1 MRFRSRR
8 RVTVS
13 PIGAAGLWA
22 LLAICVGSCL
32 IPSTAGART
41 AAAPSGV
48 HAVRAGDTL
57 LAIARLHG
65 TDVAALRELN
75 DLKSDRIYVGQRLR
89 VRRDDEAVHIVSAGE
104 TLSSISRRTG
114 VSVSALRDLN
124 GLEGDRIY
132 VGQSIKLRQARRQT
146 HIVERGDALWE
157 IARAYDVSV
166 EQLRAWNGL
175 RGDRIHPGQ
184 ELTVHGDGNP
194 PTAVYEVRR
203 GDSLGEI
210 ARLHQMSLSELRSMN
225 GLKGSIIRPGQRLV
239 VRPLLGG
246 EDDGIGLLA
255 PHDIEWAQLLPP
267 ASEVRRFE
275 SANGPYFHQQPRA
288 SAQRSQN
295 HIEEPPMGPW
305 RTYLQARDLWKDFER
320 RVQSAGRL
328 SRSLE
333 GWSIVLDPGHGGI
346 DPGTIVKTETGNGE
360 SVYVVEDEYV
370 FDVALR
376 MYVLLTLH
384 GAKVDLTL
392 LSPNHLLRSNDPPVA
407 TFVHERNEVFNSESI
422 NRQNA
427 PTSWP
432 RGNRTSLARR
442 RDIARDLLAGA
453 SPGRSLFLSLHAD
466 NSPNS
471 KDAMSVFYRQNSRE
485 IDRDARRF
493 AEALLPALGA
503 DATARGKSLAVLS
516 GNAAD
521 FAVLVE
527 VRNLAYPAQAWML
540 RYEKRRQRDAEKIV
554 KGILDWATP
563 SSGNGSIAASST
575 R

>member
-8 RVTVS
+8 S
-13 PIGAAGLWA
+13 HPGCAGIWV
-22 LLAICVGSCL
+22 LLAVLTSSFVA
-32 IPSTAGART
+32 PTPAHAASSRT
-41 AAAPSGV
+41 HEVRPGESLSVIAKRSG
-48 HAVRAGDTL
+48 TS
-57 LAIARLHG
+57 
-65 TDVAALRELN
+65 VASLRELN
-75 DLKSDRIYVGQRLR
+75 GLKSDRIYVGQRLR
-89 VRRDDEAVHIVSAGE
+89 LAREDDTVHVVIAGE
-104 TLSSISRRTG
+104 TLSSISRLTG

-124 GLEGDRIY
+124 GLDGDRIY
-132 VGQSIKLRQARRQT
+132 VGQTLKLRQALRQT

-157 IARAYDVSV
+157 IARAYGVSV
-166 EQLRAWNGL
+166 TQIRSWNHL
-175 RGDRIHPGQ
+175 PSDRIHPGQ
-184 ELTVHGDGNP
+184 ELVVHGDADP
-194 PTAVYEVRR
+194 PTAQYRVRR

-210 ARLHQMSLSELRSMN
+210 ARLHQMSLSELRSIN
-225 GLKGSIIRPGQRLV
+225 GLKGSIIHPGQSLI

-255 PHDIEWAQLLPP
+255 PNDIEWASLLPP
-267 ASEVRRFE
+267 AADVRRFE
-275 SANGPYFHQQPRA
+275 NANGPYFHQQPRA
-288 SAQRSQN
+288 VAQRSQQ
-295 HIEEPPMGPW
+295 HIEEPGMGPW
-305 RTYLQARDLWKDFER
+305 RTYVQARELWTDFER
-320 RVQSAGRL
+320 RVQRAGRL
-328 SRSLE
+328 SRDLE
-333 GWSIVLDPGHGGI
+333 GWSIVLDPGHGGV

-392 LSPNHLLRSNDPPVA
+392 LSPNHLLRANDPPVA

-422 NRQNA
+422 NRKNVA
-427 PTSWP
+427 SSWP

-453 SPGRSLFLSLHAD
+453 AKERRLFLSLHAD

-485 IDRDARRF
+485 LDRASKRF

-516 GNAAD
+516 NNAAD
-521 FAVLVE
+521 HAVLIE
-527 VRNLAYPAQAWML
+527 VRNLAYPSQAWML
-540 RYEKRRQRDAEKIV
+540 RYEKQRQRDAEKIV
-554 KGILDWATP
+554 KGILDWAAETSGG
-563 SSGNGSIAASST
+563 SSSVASRSV